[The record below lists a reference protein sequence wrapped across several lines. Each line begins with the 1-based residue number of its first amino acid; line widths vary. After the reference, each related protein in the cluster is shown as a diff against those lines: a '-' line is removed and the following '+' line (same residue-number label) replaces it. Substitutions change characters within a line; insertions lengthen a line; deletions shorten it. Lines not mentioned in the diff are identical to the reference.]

1 MQATRKAQ
9 FQLRGNGRERM
20 SENLEPGS
28 VQGCDWELRLSIY
41 REVSEHHVAAYS
53 KCWFIGWTRV
63 WLVGRTCGQRW
74 RRASTPRE
82 RSLVVHGMVTL
93 FDWGADD
100 KTVEELNR
108 KYNTGKCDWIYEIEG
123 FWSSCIRLCEEM
135 SYSCYH
141 RLCDFHFGYSSCC
154 CCFVCVCQ
162 QASSGEAQ
170 FSSEPFVDRSREESV
185 SRVVCPIFVKD
196 ASFYDPRNTSML
208 TSQRNS
214 PHPRDTVQQPHL
226 FSMFSLLVLTLLLAV
241 VHSSIDDS
249 WWWGPRMHHIFK
261 RLF

>member
-1 MQATRKAQ
+1 MINSIVQVESKVLGFVSGMWNNGSPSSTIVVWNSLRSIRMWCILLDSTHYVDRKNPCVIGGSDEWRYVKEGINTTSSMEVTIRCVLW
-9 FQLRGNGRERM
+9 FVWGVGNRVP
-20 SENLEPGS
+20 EPFDDFHYAGE
-28 VQGCDWELRLSIY
+28 C
-41 REVSEHHVAAYS
+41 
-53 KCWFIGWTRV
+53 V
-63 WLVGRTCGQRW
+63 WV
-74 RRASTPRE
+74 
-82 RSLVVHGMVTL
+82 
-93 FDWGADD
+93 
-100 KTVEELNR
+100 
-108 KYNTGKCDWIYEIEG
+108 YEIEG
-123 FWSSCIRLCEEM
+123 FWSTCEM
-135 SYSCYH
+135 SWVILKRSGDHHLYYCH
-141 RLCDFHFGYSSCC
+141 CC
-154 CCFVCVCQ
+154 CSHSVHRTVCVCQ

-249 WWWGPRMHHIFK
+249 WWWGPRMHHLFK